1 MTIVNTIEVDGINV
15 FYRSAGPS
23 SAPVL
28 LLLHGFPSSSF
39 QFRNLIPLLAAKYR
53 VIAPDLPGFG
63 FTSVPDERK
72 YVYTFDS
79 LSNTVEKFLDAL
91 SIDKFALYIF
101 DYGAPT
107 AIRLALRSP
116 TRITAIVTQN
126 GNAYDDGFGAAF
138 WKPLQAYWASS
149 TKFSAT
155 SPEAQALVP
164 FLSFGTTKWQY
175 TNGVPANLLHR
186 VDPAAYTLDAALLA
200 RPGQTEIQLSL
211 FYDYGTNP
219 ALYPQFHEYLRKSG
233 VPVLAMWAANDII
246 FVKPGAE
253 AFKRD
258 VKDVVVKFVDSGHFA
273 LETHVQKRST
283 SFYRSA
289 SFKCRNPLVLGIM
302 AGGKLQL
309 ILAHRSLQ
317 AMYI

>member
-1 MTIVNTIEVDGINV
+1 MTQVTLSIIEVDGINV

-53 VIAPDLPGFG
+53 VFAPDLPGFG

-138 WKPLQAYWASS
+138 WKPLTAYWASS

-155 SPEAQALVP
+155 SPEALALLP
-164 FLSFGTTKWQY
+164 YFSFDKTEWQY

-186 VDPAAYTLDAALLA
+186 VDPAAYNLDAALLT

-211 FYDYGTNP
+211 FYYYGTNP
-219 ALYPQFHEYLRKSG
+219 PLYPQFHEYLRKSG
-233 VPVLAMWAANDII
+233 VPVLAMWGANDAV
-246 FVKPGAE
+246 FVKAGAE

-258 VKDVVVKFVDSGHFA
+258 VKDIVVKLVDTGHFA
-273 LETHVQKRST
+273 LETHVEEFAKEIDAFLSKRIFSM
-283 SFYRSA
+283 
-289 SFKCRNPLVLGIM
+289 KE
-302 AGGKLQL
+302 
-309 ILAHRSLQ
+309 HRS
-317 AMYI
+317 